1 MMVWDSAYALS
12 ILPDLLSGLWITVQ
26 VTIAGSV
33 LAVVLGL
40 GFALARRSTHPLLAG
55 PASWCSE
62 FLRRTPLLVQL
73 FFLFYVL
80 PEAGILLPAF
90 WAGVLGLGLHTSAYL
105 AEVYRAGIQ
114 AVPKGQW
121 EAARALNLTTTEMWR
136 YVVLPQAIPPMIPTI
151 GNYVVLMFKESALLS
166 IITVPELMEV
176 ARNVG
181 NDSYRYL
188 EPITLAGLL
197 YFSVSMLAIM
207 TIRYAEQRLRVNVG

>member
-1 MMVWDSAYALS
+1 
-12 ILPDLLSGLWITVQ
+12 
-26 VTIAGSV
+26 
-33 LAVVLGL
+33 
-40 GFALARRSTHPLLAG
+40 
-55 PASWCSE
+55 
-62 FLRRTPLLVQL
+62 
-73 FFLFYVL
+73 
-80 PEAGILLPAF
+80 
-90 WAGVLGLGLHTSAYL
+90 
-105 AEVYRAGIQ
+105 VYRAGIQ